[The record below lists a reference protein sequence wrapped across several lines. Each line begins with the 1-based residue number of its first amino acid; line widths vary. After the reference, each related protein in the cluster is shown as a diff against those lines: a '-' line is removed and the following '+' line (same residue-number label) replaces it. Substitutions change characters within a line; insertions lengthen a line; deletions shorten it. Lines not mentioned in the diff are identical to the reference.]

1 MGARAHALSVVSG
14 GPMGSHASAACTG
27 DRVTGQTVAMFAG
40 LKSVSRDEAVREDGA
55 Y

>member
-1 MGARAHALSVVSG
+1 MFDNLGADGRSGARLERG
-14 GPMGSHASAACTG
+14 FGWAACAG
-27 DRVTGQTVAMFAG
+27 DRVTGQTVAMFEG